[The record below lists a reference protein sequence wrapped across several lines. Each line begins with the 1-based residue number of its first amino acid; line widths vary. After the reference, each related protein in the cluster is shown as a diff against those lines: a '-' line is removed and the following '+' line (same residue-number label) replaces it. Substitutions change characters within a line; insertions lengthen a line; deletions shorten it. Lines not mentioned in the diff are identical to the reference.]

1 MDELKIRMR
10 TDILSE
16 IKKNNYVFS
25 NIDVKNHLKK
35 YYKYITIQKIIF
47 YNLINNIIIELLEN
61 RLIYEYKNSD
71 SYIEN
76 VFELNKISKQEY
88 EIQNGIEHLD
98 PEYEVDHR
106 GYFYI
111 TENNE
116 QYHPTTCFEKIISF
130 LKCKKYYRNL

>member
-16 IKKNNYVFS
+16 IKKNIYVFS
-25 NIDVKNHLKK
+25 NIDVKNYLKK

-98 PEYEVDHR
+98 P
-106 GYFYI
+106 
-111 TENNE
+111 
-116 QYHPTTCFEKIISF
+116 
-130 LKCKKYYRNL
+130 